1 MKNTQS
7 LWPLVLVASSPMI
20 LLGQDAP
27 QAADQKAKKEGEL
40 AEIVVSAKADEKS
53 YVAKEAPS
61 LLKLDVPLIETPQ
74 TVTVVPKAVL
84 QDQAA
89 QNLKDAFRNVSGVFE
104 SGNTLNAQSE
114 VLPVIR
120 GFEAPSV
127 FRNGMRSSEV
137 GSVDLFNIESV
148 EVIKGP
154 ASILFGG
161 MEPGGA
167 LNYTTKR
174 PLAERFNEIVQEIG
188 SWDHYRTTLDTSGPI
203 DAAGH
208 FLYRFNMAYTN
219 AESFRNEMDLERIAV
234 APSFLWKISDNTEIG
249 FDLSYTKEKTPYDSG
264 VPLSAE
270 GKPLVPI
277 DTFFGDPDLDG
288 RTLEDLFAGID
299 LKHRFNEVFTLRSRL
314 QLHHAEPKNEALR
327 HRGVIGAPGAE
338 VLRQRYQNEAREDE
352 EIQWVTD
359 LSADFTTGAVKHNA
373 LVGVDLIHQESVFD
387 RFRMNT
393 PNVPITSDP
402 DVNFDPPPGSDPVPD
417 IKGSVDWAAFYF
429 QDQMSM
435 LENDRLHLLI
445 GGRYDYVE
453 QERTRPTDVSS
464 DDGELT
470 FRGGV
475 LYEATDWLSP
485 YISVSESF
493 RPQLVDSL
501 DKSGNVLDPTTGLQ
515 FEGGVKLN
523 FFEQRLVT
531 TLSVYQIEKEN
542 VAVFDNQY
550 FVDTGLST
558 YYPGVNQR
566 SRGVELDVAGRITD
580 NLTIIA
586 NYAYTDTEV
595 LDNPEAPDTEGDR
608 LGGVPLQAL
617 RVWLAYNFPA
627 ESKLHG
633 FGFGGGGRF
642 ESEHQAQFADNIT
655 LDDFLV
661 FDAGLWYTRQLEGGQ
676 ILKTRLNFQNITDE
690 EYYPRASTQD
700 IAHPGRPFG
709 VVASVGLEF

>member
-1 MKNTQS
+1 
-7 LWPLVLVASSPMI
+7 MI
-20 LLGQDAP
+20 LVGQDVPAP
-27 QAADQKAKKEGEL
+27 ASKPKDGQKPETEL
-40 AEIVVSAKADEKS
+40 SEIVVSAQAEGAPYIATES
-53 YVAKEAPS
+53 PS

-74 TVTVVPKAVL
+74 TVTVVPKKVL
-84 QDQAA
+84 EDQAA

-120 GFEAPSV
+120 GFEAPTV
-127 FRNGMRSSEV
+127 FRNGMRSSDV

-174 PLAERFNEIVQEIG
+174 PLAERFHEIVQEIG
-188 SWDHYRTTLDTSGPI
+188 SWDHYRTTLDTTGPL
-203 DAAGH
+203 DPAGRL
-208 FLYRFNMAYTN
+208 LYRLNMAYTN
-219 AESFRNEMDLERIAV
+219 SGSFREDMDLERFAV
-234 APSFLWKISDNTEIG
+234 APSFLWKISEDTELG

-270 GKPLVPI
+270 GEPLVPI

-299 LKHRFNEVFTLRSRL
+299 LKHRFNETFSLRSRL
-314 QLHHAEPKNEALR
+314 QYHRAEPENEALR
-327 HRGVIGAPGAE
+327 HRGVIGLPGSE

-359 LSADFTTGAVKHNA
+359 LSAEFTTGAVKHNA
-373 LVGVDLIHQESVFD
+373 LVGVDVIHQDSVFD
-387 RFRMNT
+387 RFRANT

-402 DVNFDPPPGSDPVPD
+402 DVNYDPPAGSDPAPD

-435 LENDRLHLLI
+435 LEGDRLHLLI

-453 QERTRPTDVSS
+453 QERKRPVDASS
-464 DDGELT
+464 EDGELT
-470 FRGGV
+470 FRGGL

-485 YISVSESF
+485 YVSVSESF
-493 RPQLVDSL
+493 RPQLIDSVDR
-501 DKSGNVLDPTTGLQ
+501 SGNVLDPTTGLQ
-515 FEGGVKLN
+515 IEGGVKMD
-523 FFEQRLVT
+523 FFEERLVA
-531 TLSVYQIEKEN
+531 TLSAYQIEKEN

-550 FVDTGLST
+550 FVDTGNST

-566 SRGVELDVAGRITD
+566 SRGIELDVAGRLTD
-580 NLTIIA
+580 NLSIIA

-595 LDNPEAPDTEGDR
+595 LDNPEAQDTEGNR

-633 FGFGGGGRF
+633 FGFGGGARF
-642 ESEHQAQFADNIT
+642 ESQRQAQFADNIT
-655 LDDFLV
+655 LDEFVV
-661 FDAGLWYTRQLEGGQ
+661 FDAAIWYQRELEGGQ
-676 ILKTRLNFQNITDE
+676 LLKARLNFQNLTDE